1 MKELELLPVS
11 RLLPHPDNPRKDL
24 GDLSELTESV
34 RTQGILQNLTVVP
47 ADLVPFV
54 QIPDPQQ
61 AWYVVIIGHRRL
73 AAATAAGLETVPCVV
88 AGMNRKEQLSSGT
101 I

>member
-61 AWYVVIIGHRRL
+61 ACMW
-73 AAATAAGLETVPCVV
+73 
-88 AGMNRKEQLSSGT
+88 
-101 I
+101 